1 MSTRTSIRIG
11 TLVDDAMKQRL
22 PGYTR
27 VLEEYTSQYFLFC
40 YRRPVHG
47 HYFSTV
53 LFQASKSFG
62 GVTCEVGVSRTEDY
76 PYYRYFD
83 RPQLGVNGFRARTR
97 HLLKGLD
104 ANTTKPY
111 TGPDTLT
118 AALMELV
125 AEAASASTKLLEIAV
140 PRVAQ
145 EYNVWQPLYAEW
157 QAAEENA
164 SDLPDRRYRDLV
176 GEGVARRILHA
187 ILASGQYD
195 SFMGQSKFRY
205 REPDFLNCHVYLLA
219 KALAFVEPP
228 EAHEE
233 GRLDIDPGQD
243 PERILF
249 DPISALSGRLEQ
261 DEAVELPRG
270 ILERVPHWAFL
281 RSFAA
286 LEALF
291 ENPMVHLDEVKA
303 SVAEAAPAA
312 QKAAVE
318 SSEAA
323 TPAGLS
329 LDELYSDGPLD
340 SPLESPQLPPLE
352 ETSPVAASPV
362 AEQGSRRPDPFDL
375 ILPYLTGEAAAQPP
389 APAADPFDLLGA
401 QFGL

>member
-22 PGYTR
+22 PGYAR

-40 YRRPVHG
+40 YRRPIHG

-62 GVTCEVGVSRTEDY
+62 GVTCEVGVSRTEEY
-76 PYYRYFD
+76 PYYRFFD
-83 RPQLGVNGFRARTR
+83 RPQLGVSGFRARTR

-125 AEAASASTKLLEIAV
+125 AEAASAGSKLLELAV
-140 PRVAQ
+140 PRIAR
-145 EYNVWQPLYAEW
+145 EYNIWQPLYAEW
-157 QAAEENA
+157 QEAEKSA
-164 SDLPDRRYRDLV
+164 SEVPERRYRQLV

-187 ILASGQYD
+187 VLASGRYD
-195 SFMGQSKFRY
+195 SFLGPSKFRY

-219 KALAFVEPP
+219 RALAFVEPP
-228 EAHEE
+228 ESHEE
-233 GRLDIDPGQD
+233 DRLQLDPGQD
-243 PERILF
+243 PDKILF
-249 DPISALSGRLEQ
+249 DPISSLCGRLEQ
-261 DEAVELPRG
+261 DEAVELPSRL
-270 ILERVPHWAFL
+270 LERLPHWAFL

-291 ENPMVHLDEVKA
+291 ENPVVGLDQVKN
-303 SVAEAAPAA
+303 SVAEPAPAVQQAAAAAAAAAP
-312 QKAAVE
+312 KAA
-318 SSEAA
+318 
-323 TPAGLS
+323 AGLS
-329 LDELYSDGPLD
+329 LDELYSDAPQESSALA
-340 SPLESPQLPPLE
+340 PLESQAEPAQVPLP
-352 ETSPVAASPV
+352 ASS
-362 AEQGSRRPDPFDL
+362 SRRPDPFDL
-375 ILPYLTGEAAAQPP
+375 ILPYLTGEAHQES
-389 APAADPFDLLGA
+389 APSAADPFDLLGA